1 MWVGIIHCIKK
12 YLILD
17 RRMIFIREFA
27 NSSISA
33 IFMSHGTISEISAD
47 FVRKPFNYCVWG
59 LGGVPIF

>member
-1 MWVGIIHCIKK
+1 
-12 YLILD
+12 
-17 RRMIFIREFA
+17 MIFIREFA